1 MKVILIKDVKGSG
14 KAGDIV
20 EVNDGYAR
28 NFLIKKGFALEGTAA
43 NLNTANQKK
52 KAEAARIAEETAA
65 AKELKAALT
74 GRLFPVKAKCGAEN
88 GKMFGSVTAQEIAE
102 SLKSQGFDIDKKK
115 IVLKENIREFGRYVL
130 TVKLYPEISAE
141 IEIEVVREPI

>member
-52 KAEAARIAEETAA
+52 KAEAARIAEEIAA